1 MLAKDIKMLLNKK
14 KTTSQNM
21 VVNHIRTSLK
31 MNSKDQLSEYRKK
44 YYKMKKVIARLINKV
59 SVFRCK
65 SRNATI
71 LGKPGFE
78 FLIIKVE

>member
-1 MLAKDIKMLLNKK
+1 M
-14 KTTSQNM
+14 
-21 VVNHIRTSLK
+21 
-31 MNSKDQLSEYRKK
+31 

-59 SVFRCK
+59 SVFRYK

-71 LGKPGFE
+71 LGKPGFD